1 MSMGEPEHR
10 GSIRN
15 RTAIARSRK
24 ALLRA
29 FSRIRGIYPR
39 SAPSAEAMRLITEAA
54 LFAGLLIMAL
64 LIGFAFMIIAAE

>member
-1 MSMGEPEHR
+1 MSEPEHW

-24 ALLRA
+24 AFLRA
-29 FSRIRGIYPR
+29 VSRLRGNYPL

-54 LFAGLLIMAL
+54 LFAGLLITAL
-64 LIGFAFMIIAAE
+64 LIGFAFMIILTE